1 MLVWLA
7 CCLYFCLF
15 VGILLS
21 AKYHFLKWCF
31 AFQQKHH
38 IYKHISC
45 FQWCFAFQ
53 QNMCVCCTCLLVCWL
68 WWYFAFQQNIL
79 SFKTF
84 LLVRLVVCFT
94 LYILACLLLGLW
106 YFAFQPNI
114 LSLNGVLLYSQTSY
128 AYFYGVYS
136 LNGVLLYSQTS
147 YAYFYGVLLF
157 SKASLYIFT
166 LSGVLFSA
174 FTLSACYSLLV
185 FTLINHS
192 PGGS

>member
-1 MLVWLA
+1 
-7 CCLYFCLF
+7 
-15 VGILLS
+15 
-21 AKYHFLKWCF
+21 
-31 AFQQKHH
+31 
-38 IYKHISC
+38 
-45 FQWCFAFQ
+45 
-53 QNMCVCCTCLLVCWL
+53 L

-128 AYFYGVYS
+128 AYFYGV
-136 LNGVLLYSQTS
+136 
-147 YAYFYGVLLF
+147 LLF